1 MTHLILLVRMVRI
14 GPGALRILNYTDG
27 LVVNIL
33 SYHSNGQGSILI
45 VLTDNNDDDDASIME
60 TCRL

>member
-1 MTHLILLVRMVRI
+1 MVRI